1 MRAIA
6 STITAALE
14 TALEMAFAA
23 VGLLIVI
30 SSGPFV
36 LRAASQGTTTVSLA
50 LDTFANTIQVVVV
63 LQKELFRIQV
73 HVCISL
79 TGDHSMVFRLHST
92 TWCEQFN
99 NSRFS
104 DDVKLHERNTKEA
117 RLQLHVLPAV
127 ESARKLFCSW
137 HRGCV
142 LEISL
147 Q

>member
-50 LDTFANTIQVVVV
+50 LDTFANTSSFNRHYTSCSRVTEGIVSGRPFGALLVV
-63 LQKELFRIQV
+63 
-73 HVCISL
+73 
-79 TGDHSMVFRLHST
+79 
-92 TWCEQFN
+92 
-99 NSRFS
+99 
-104 DDVKLHERNTKEA
+104 
-117 RLQLHVLPAV
+117 
-127 ESARKLFCSW
+127 
-137 HRGCV
+137 
-142 LEISL
+142 
-147 Q
+147 